1 MSDFL
6 SQDDID
12 ALLQAGAGGFDD
24 AGSGG
29 GSGAFDA
36 IIADFNDQQSSVL
49 NTLIGRSI
57 SISVDEVVSDGGD
70 LTDKIGG
77 DYLTVNMTLDGGVSG
92 TLAVHGLKENM
103 AKLADLM
110 VMGDGSAPYNAEEH
124 QDAVKELYS
133 AVNGGYSTFLGGAD
147 KVGESVNSTDIVVED
162 NTGAS
167 AIAGSAAVLT
177 FSIENLDPFSMV
189 LSYSSGLLSA
199 LEGTYGG
206 GTSSS
211 DSDGGFDFGD
221 TLLSQDEMDS
231 LTTAA
236 EEMYDSGSADPYAMA
251 NTQPSPAESS
261 FSSSVP
267 KTNVDMLL
275 DIDLDVSIEL
285 GRTDI
290 SIKRVLEL
298 APGSLVELDSFAGEP
313 VDLLVNNKVVAKGEV
328 VVVDENFGVRIIS
341 LVSPEERIKSLR

>member
-12 ALLQAGAGGFDD
+12 ALLQAGAGGGFDD
-24 AGSGG
+24 AAGG
-29 GSGAFDA
+29 NDAFDA
-36 IIADFNDQQSSVL
+36 IIEDFNTQQSSVL
-49 NTLIGRSI
+49 TTLIGRGI
-57 SISVDEVVSDGGD
+57 NITVDEKIEGSDATG
-70 LTDKIGG
+70 KIGG
-77 DYLTVNMTLDGGVSG
+77 EYLTIQMGLEGGANG

-124 QDAVKELYS
+124 MDAVKELYS
-133 AVNGGYSTFLGGAD
+133 AVNGGYSTFLGGGD
-147 KVGESVNSTDIVVED
+147 KVGVTVNSSGIDVMD
-162 NTGAS
+162 NSGAD
-167 AIAGSAAVLT
+167 AIDGSAALLT
-177 FSIENLDPFSMV
+177 FSIDNLDPFQVV
-189 LSYSSGLLSA
+189 LSYSSDLINA
-199 LEGTYGG
+199 LEDTYGG
-206 GTSSS
+206 SSS
-211 DSDGGFDFGD
+211 GGGDSGGFDFGD

-231 LTTAA
+231 LTSAA
-236 EEMYDSGSADPYAMA
+236 EEMYDSGAIDPYAQA
-251 NTQPSPAESS
+251 NAPSGGGGSS

-341 LVSPEERIKSLR
+341 LVSPEERIKSLK